1 MATKKEL
8 EEQIR
13 ILKEEQSLRA
23 MWKITQSYATKDGEF
38 YLIGDDEMGK
48 ELTIVFSSYDFLMW
62 IDDSTKDML
71 KERLIEQIEEK

>member
-1 MATKKEL
+1 MPTKKQL

-23 MWKITQSYATKDGEF
+23 MWKITTAYATKDGEF
-38 YLIGDDEMGK
+38 YLIGDDEMGE

-62 IDDSTKDML
+62 IDESIKDML
-71 KERLIEQIEEK
+71 KERLIKQIKEK